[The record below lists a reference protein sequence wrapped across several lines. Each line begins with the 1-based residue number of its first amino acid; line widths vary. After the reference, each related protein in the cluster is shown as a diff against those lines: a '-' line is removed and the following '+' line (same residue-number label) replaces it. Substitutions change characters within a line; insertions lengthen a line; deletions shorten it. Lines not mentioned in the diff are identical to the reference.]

1 MRNWSL
7 DVAVLIL
14 LAQISPLLEQYRNCW
29 TLQSVLSI
37 LLIYCNDFLPTC
49 KHCERL
55 VVP

>member
-14 LAQISPLLEQYRNCW
+14 LVQISPLLEQYRNCW
-29 TLQSVLSI
+29 TLQSILSI